1 MTHRAGKF
9 KFRKFWGPL
18 RGYSVDYCV
27 QNRRCVC
34 SPIRYTAGML
44 SYQHIYH
51 AGNLAD
57 VHKHSLLAWMLAYL
71 TRKDKPLSYLET
83 HAGRA
88 LYDLGAD
95 EALKTGEAAAGIA
108 QARGWFADDHP
119 YARVMDRVEAEDGA
133 QAYPG
138 SPMIAAH
145 LLRPTDK
152 IHLAE
157 LHPRE
162 HAALELAMSPTLA
175 KCHLRDGFEMAFA
188 LCPPTPRRG
197 LLLIDPSYE
206 IKEDYNDI
214 FRHIAK
220 LHRAWNVGIIALW
233 YPILT
238 NGAHVPMLDALGTQH
253 KDALRHEV
261 RFPPARPGH
270 GMVGSG
276 MFVLNPPYGL
286 ADEAKRLSGR
296 YAKLRR

>member
-1 MTHRAGKF
+1 
-9 KFRKFWGPL
+9 
-18 RGYSVDYCV
+18 
-27 QNRRCVC
+27 
-34 SPIRYTAGML
+34 ML

-57 VHKHSLLAWMLAYL
+57 VHKHSLLSWMLAYL
-71 TRKDKPLSYLET
+71 TRKDKPLTYLET

-88 LYDLGAD
+88 LYDLGAE

-108 QARGWFADDHP
+108 QVRGWFGADHP
-119 YARVMDRVEAEDGA
+119 YAQVLDRVVAEDGPN
-133 QAYPG
+133 AYPG
-138 SPMIAAH
+138 SPLIAAH
-145 LLRPTDK
+145 LLRPTDQ

-162 HAALELAMSPTLA
+162 HAALELAMSPTGA
-175 KCHLRDGFEMAFA
+175 KIHLRDGFETAFA

-197 LLLIDPSYE
+197 MLLIDPSYE
-206 IKEDYNDI
+206 IKTDYTDI

-238 NGAHVPMLDALGTQH
+238 NRVHEPMLEALSAQH
-253 KDALRHEV
+253 TEALRHEV
-261 RFPPARPGH
+261 RFAPARPGH

-286 ADEAKRLSGR
+286 AEEAKSLSAR
-296 YAKLRR
+296 YAKLR